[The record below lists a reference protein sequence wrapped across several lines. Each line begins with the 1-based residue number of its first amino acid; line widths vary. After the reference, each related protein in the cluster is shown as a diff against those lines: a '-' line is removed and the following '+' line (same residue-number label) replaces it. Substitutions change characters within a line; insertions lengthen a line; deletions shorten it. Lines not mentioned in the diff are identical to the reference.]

1 MKKSILFIFLSVFL
15 ATSSFAFEYESEYK
29 EYTVNMSFTE
39 LEGIESTRPIK
50 TACYK
55 TIEQLYNKFP
65 AFIDKYSSTDQGEFV
80 LSSLLAEDYTF
91 MGTREIDNIELYEL
105 FEDYTFIG
113 TFLPRSVLK
122 ESSRINGDAFYNS
135 DGMQFKG
142 NVVLYE
148 KASNYEYYVYSCS
161 IGAY

>member
-1 MKKSILFIFLSVFL
+1 MKKSILFIFLPVFL
-15 ATSSFAFEYESEYK
+15 LANSFAFDLTDPYAEH
-29 EYTVNMSFTE
+29 TVNMVFTV
-39 LEGIESTRPIK
+39 LEDIESTRPIK
-50 TACYK
+50 TVCYES
-55 TIEQLYNKFP
+55 IEQLYNNFP
-65 AFIDKYSSTDQGEFV
+65 DFIDKYSSTDQGQFV

-91 MGTREIDNIELYEL
+91 MGTREIDNRELYEL
-105 FEDYTFIG
+105 FEDYNFIG

-135 DGMQFKG
+135 DGMTYKG

-148 KASNYEYYVYSCS
+148 KASDYEYYVYSCS